1 MPSKPKTSC
10 LQKLL
15 VSAVLFVVSSVA
27 GGVCIAAISLL
38 YPELNP
44 ILLFA
49 LTDNQIPF
57 AEDLAWL
64 FWTALPFLFN
74 LVFAFGAS
82 FALNYLIT
90 RRRKAA

>member
-1 MPSKPKTSC
+1 MPTKPKTSC
-10 LQKLL
+10 LQKILL
-15 VSAVLFVVSSVA
+15 GGILFIVSSIM
-27 GGVCIAAISLL
+27 GGIFIAAISFL
-38 YPELNP
+38 YPQLNP
-44 ILLFA
+44 ILIYV
-49 LTDNQIPF
+49 LTENQIPF
-57 AEDLAWL
+57 AEDLARL